1 MDDQLKKAIYN
12 AVENEPFARR
22 LNMSLVA
29 LDDGYSRVEMRYD
42 PSQMN
47 NIYQRAHGGA
57 IFSLIDEAFETASQT
72 GGRIAVAL
80 NVNVTYMASP
90 ENGARLVAEAKEIN
104 SSNKISNFDITV
116 TDENGQLLAACRAT
130 AYRTARPVSF

>member
-1 MDDQLKKAIYN
+1 MDDELKKAIYN
-12 AVENEPFARR
+12 AVKNEPFARC
-22 LNMSLVA
+22 LNMSLAA
-29 LDDGYSRVEMRYD
+29 LEEGYARVEMVYD

-72 GGRIAVAL
+72 RGRIAVAL

-90 ENGARLVAEAKEIN
+90 EDGSRLIAEAKEIN

-116 TDENGQLLAACRAT
+116 TDGGGQLIAACRAT
-130 AYRTARPVSF
+130 AYRTGRPVTF

>member
-1 MDDQLKKAIYN
+1 MDDELKKAIYN